1 MIGRVF
7 HRRLGL
13 PQPARRAVFLNVPV
27 ARSWIHSVATR
38 TALFLTQSTHS
49 FLRIPLRQS
58 AQTRFG
64 ARKFASASLPDHTKL
79 TMPALSPTMTQGNIL
94 EWKVKEG
101 DHIKAGSVLADVE
114 TDKATVPF
122 ESVEEG
128 YIAKIL
134 VPAGSND
141 IPVNKLVAILV
152 ENPEDVAAFK
162 DYQGGD
168 APAPPAKPKEAKQ
181 QPSPQA
187 QQTPTEAPAATHSAP
202 SAAAAPSA
210 PVSSSAGERVAASP
224 LAKMLASEKGV
235 DLRQVSGTG
244 PNNRIIAADVREF
257 QGRPTAPAA
266 TPVTVMPTTPAAPP
280 SPAGWYTDIP
290 HTNIRKVIAQRL
302 LQSKQ
307 TIPHYYLS
315 VDCNIDEIMKIRA
328 QLNAKLDEKE
338 KLSVNDFIV
347 KASAL
352 ALRKVPAAN
361 SSWMDTAIRQYN
373 YVDIS
378 VAVATPTGL
387 ITPIVKDA
395 DLKGLLQISS
405 DVKRL
410 AAKAKENKLTPEEFQ
425 GGTFT
430 ISNLGMFGVK
440 TFSAIINPPQSCILA
455 IGAAETR
462 VVPNEG
468 KNAAET
474 PFKTAKVMSVTMS
487 CDHRVVDGAVGAQ
500 WLQAFKNLLE
510 NPLNMLL

>member
-1 MIGRVF
+1 M
-7 HRRLGL
+7 
-13 PQPARRAVFLNVPV
+13 
-27 ARSWIHSVATR
+27 
-38 TALFLTQSTHS
+38 ST
-49 FLRIPLRQS
+49 
-58 AQTRFG
+58 
-64 ARKFASASLPDHTKL
+64 
-79 TMPALSPTMTQGNIL
+79 
-94 EWKVKEG
+94 
-101 DHIKAGSVLADVE
+101 
-114 TDKATVPF
+114 
-122 ESVEEG
+122 
-128 YIAKIL
+128 
-134 VPAGSND
+134 
-141 IPVNKLVAILV
+141 
-152 ENPEDVAAFK
+152 
-162 DYQGGD
+162 
-168 APAPPAKPKEAKQ
+168 
-181 QPSPQA
+181 
-187 QQTPTEAPAATHSAP
+187 
-202 SAAAAPSA
+202 
-210 PVSSSAGERVAASP
+210 
-224 LAKMLASEKGV
+224 
-235 DLRQVSGTG
+235 
-244 PNNRIIAADVREF
+244 
-257 QGRPTAPAA
+257 
-266 TPVTVMPTTPAAPP
+266 TPVAPP

-290 HTNIRKVIAQRL
+290 HTNVRKVIAQRL

-315 VDCNIDEIMKIRA
+315 VDCSIDEVMKVRA

-352 ALRKVPAAN
+352 ALRKVPAVN

-410 AAKAKENKLTPEEFQ
+410 AAKAKENKLAPEEFQ

-440 TFSAIINPPQSCILA
+440 TFSAIINPPQACILA

-468 KNAAET
+468 KDAAEK